1 MCNHQIPGA
10 RKGNFVDQSE
20 TYGTFDAFRFY
31 AALDR
36 TRADRKLLWK
46 DVAQQSGVS
55 PSTLTR
61 IAQGRRPDV
70 DSLAALV
77 TWAGLSADEFV
88 RRPGEADEPTGVDTV
103 TKVATYLRGDRNLSP
118 EAASALERLID
129 VAYRQLTTGEK

>member
-1 MCNHQIPGA
+1 M
-10 RKGNFVDQSE
+10 DQPE
-20 TYGTFDAFRFY
+20 TYGTFDSSAFY

-36 TRADRKLLWK
+36 TRTDRRLLWK
-46 DVAQQSGVS
+46 DVAKQSGVS
-55 PSTLTR
+55 ASTLTR
-61 IAQGRRPDV
+61 LAQGRRPDV

-88 RRPGEADEPTGVDTV
+88 VRPDEADEPSEVDTV

-129 VAYRQLTTGEK
+129 VAYHQLATGEK